1 MKTHNDNDNQH
12 DHHHFHHF
20 HHHHPTPPT
29 KQHTTQPTRV
39 NGIPLTNPNTL
50 IKNLWASFGH
60 GFLSEIRNLELAATF
75 QGQFFGSKAE
85 RWKISS
91 WKSHCQQYV
100 WPFTISK
107 WNYVKCSDVLQY
119 HMMAKKKSILWHSAW
134 FNNMLQW
141 TCSHVRDTCCS
152 PSRSV
157 YRDSYIIS
165 FIILYIQYIYILIV
179 ATGSQCTKKNTEIP
193 AFIEPITKKQNR
205 AENTF
210 GTMKKMITYDLS
222 RSCWI
227 LPTWKKL
234 DTLLQHMYLH
244 ASWRRGIL
252 WMYALI

>member
-1 MKTHNDNDNQH
+1 MELCEVQWCVAISH
-12 DHHHFHHF
+12 D
-20 HHHHPTPPT
+20 
-29 KQHTTQPTRV
+29 
-39 NGIPLTNPNTL
+39 G
-50 IKNLWASFGH
+50 
-60 GFLSEIRNLELAATF
+60 
-75 QGQFFGSKAE
+75 
-85 RWKISS
+85 
-91 WKSHCQQYV
+91 
-100 WPFTISK
+100 
-107 WNYVKCSDVLQY
+107 
-119 HMMAKKKSILWHSAW
+119 KKKSILWHSAW

-222 RSCWI
+222 GSCWI